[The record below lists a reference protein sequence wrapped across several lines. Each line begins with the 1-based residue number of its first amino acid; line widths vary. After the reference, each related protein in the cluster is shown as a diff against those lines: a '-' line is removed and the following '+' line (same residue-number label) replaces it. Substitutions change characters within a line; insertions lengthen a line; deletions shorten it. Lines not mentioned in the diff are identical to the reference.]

1 MQFTSPW
8 HSGARSRLDKGWGGG
23 LILSKAQKS
32 AATPA
37 LILPVSVVGGYGKKA
52 KCVDSHADIFDC
64 IAAARVIRG
73 WRAND
78 KSRPIA
84 DIEASC
90 PIPAIGRTEFSRPVT
105 QV

>member
-37 LILPVSVVGGYGKKA
+37 LILPVCVVGGYGKKA
-52 KCVDSHADIFDC
+52 KSVDSHADIFDC

-78 KSRPIA
+78 KSRLTA
-84 DIEASC
+84 GAHGWQLS
-90 PIPAIGRTEFSRPVT
+90 GSRKIFTLEVP
-105 QV
+105 